1 MTQKLLI
8 IIMTNNK
15 TTEIIRNTFYLSKT
29 QKLSLIRMED
39 CKNKM
44 FNYDYNFFKNTVEFE
59 VNKYTADFNYS
70 LNFSRTHFGVGI
82 R

>member
-15 TTEIIRNTFYLSKT
+15 TTGIIRNTFYLSKT

-39 CKNKM
+39 C
-44 FNYDYNFFKNTVEFE
+44 KNTVEFE